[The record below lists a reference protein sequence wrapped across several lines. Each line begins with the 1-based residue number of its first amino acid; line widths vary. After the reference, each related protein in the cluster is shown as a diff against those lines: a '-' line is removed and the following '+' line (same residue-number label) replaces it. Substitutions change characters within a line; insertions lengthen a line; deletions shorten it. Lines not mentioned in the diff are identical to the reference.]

1 MTIEATPGDPEATEL
16 SEDGAAQ
23 ALLEQWGVKETDDQP
38 DTPEA
43 SAAQDDPEQE
53 QSDAQGEDG
62 SDEPE
67 VVEIDVAGTKLQ
79 LPKGMEDVASTIQT
93 KVKEIESGA
102 NRRFEEAASVRK
114 SAEAEMAAYQQLTQ
128 FANQNMGLV
137 GKMEAAKARVEQ
149 LKAVDLKSLAAV
161 DPQQAQALYFELSE
175 AREAAGAAEREVQQ
189 AFQAQRQKESE
200 LAQQISQ
207 RGMERLKKAIPD
219 FGPEKGSVLM
229 EYAKTQGVS
238 DYVLERANFDPMTVV
253 VLDKA
258 RKWDELQASKPALKK
273 QAEKTPTLKPS
284 ADGRQTIN
292 RATHDKAITRLR
304 KSGRVEDA
312 AIALLTRKR

>member
-1 MTIEATPGDPEATEL
+1 MTIEATPGEPEATEL
-16 SEDGAAQ
+16 TEDGAAQ
-23 ALLEQWGVKETDDQP
+23 ALLEQWGVKETEES
-38 DTPEA
+38 DTPEEG
-43 SAAQDDPEQE
+43 AAQDESEQG
-53 QSDAQGEDG
+53 QPDAEEEVQ

-79 LPKGMEDVASTIQT
+79 LPKGLEDVATTIQT

-114 SAEAEMAAYQQLTQ
+114 SADAEMAAYQQLTA
-128 FANQNMGLV
+128 FANQNMALI

-161 DPQQAQALYFELSE
+161 DPQQAQSLYFELSE
-175 AREAAGAAEREVQQ
+175 AREAVGAAEREVQQ
-189 AFQAQRQKESE
+189 AFAAQRQKESE
-200 LAQQISQ
+200 LAAQISQ

-219 FGPEKGSVLM
+219 FGPEKGSALM
-229 EYAKTQGVS
+229 EYAKSQGMS
-238 DYVLERANFDPMTVV
+238 DYVLERANFDPMAVV
-253 VLDKA
+253 ILDKA

-273 QAEKTPTLKPS
+273 QADKVPTLKPS
-284 ADGRQTIN
+284 AGGRQTIN
-292 RATHDKAITRLR
+292 QATHDKAISRLK

-312 AIALLTRKR
+312 ALALLTRKR

>member
-1 MTIEATPGDPEATEL
+1 MTIEATPAAPEATEL

-23 ALLEQWGVKETDDQP
+23 ALLEQWGVKETEES
-38 DTPEA
+38 DTPKEG
-43 SAAQDDPEQE
+43 AAQDEAEQG
-53 QSDAQGEDG
+53 QPDAEAEDE

-79 LPKGMEDVASTIQT
+79 LPKGMEDVATTIQT

-114 SAEAEMAAYQQLTQ
+114 SAETEMAAYQQLTQ
-128 FANQNMGLV
+128 FANQNMALI

-149 LKAVDLKSLAAV
+149 LKTIDLKSLAAV
-161 DPQQAQALYFELSE
+161 DPQQAQALYFELTE
-175 AREAAGAAEREVQQ
+175 AREAVGATEKEVQQ
-189 AFQAQRQKESE
+189 AFAAQRQKEQE
-200 LAQQISQ
+200 VAQQISQ

-238 DYVLERANFDPMTVV
+238 DYVLERANFDPMMVV
-253 VLDKA
+253 VLDKS
-258 RKWDELQASKPALKK
+258 RKWDELQQSKPALKK
-273 QAEKTPTLKPS
+273 QAAATPTLKPS
-284 ADGRQTIN
+284 AGGRNTIN
-292 RATHDKAITRLR
+292 QATHDKAVTRLK

-312 AIALLTRKR
+312 ALALLTRKR